1 MTTLGPGNTPTLLES
16 AGFKVSKTSANGKE
30 SIYTITR
37 GRCGLLLA
45 FVIAFVFAFC
55 FGVGV
60 QTFELHFER
69 RGSSKALKRAARR
82 SRKAAARL
90 AKVEMELWAHYQDDT
105 SEASTVSKFVENMNA
120 SYTSLLEE
128 LNLEISHAANV
139 SNLSPSKAGLLS
151 ARIIEQ
157 MVDHRRRTTNDVQS
171 LLDKIIATGRK
182 SEALKSHVE
191 QDSVNEVQQYADETK
206 DATREIRDVEELDE
220 LGHYLGDTEEGHVN
234 DEENEDLAHSVTAFF
249 DIYDEFSARFPGPYP
264 ELAAGTPTMRSLK
277 SLADEIEDGLSPEET
292 EARLQKLH
300 LETMKLE
307 FKKNTN
313 SFTKDVRD
321 YVETLAIFD
330 RIPRSKISEWIVSW
344 RNGKDNFS
352 YEMWTKLVKLKKANR
367 LPNNWFVRIAVG
379 MQKHDM
385 DEAESV
391 PTDNDEQ
398 DMTDDK

>member
-69 RGSSKALKRAARR
+69 RGNSRTLKRAAKR

-90 AKVEMELWAHYQDDT
+90 AKVEMELWAHYQDDN
-105 SEASTVSKFVENMNA
+105 SEVSTVRKFLESMNA
-120 SYTSLLEE
+120 SHTILLEE
-128 LNLEISHAANV
+128 LNFELMQAANV

-157 MVDHRRRTTNDVQS
+157 MVDHRKRTTQDVQS
-171 LLDKIIATGRK
+171 LLDKIIAAGRK

-206 DATREIRDVEELDE
+206 DATREIRDTEDYDE
-220 LGHYLGDTEEGHVN
+220 MDDAEEGHD
-234 DEENEDLAHSVTAFF
+234 DEENEDLVHSVRAFF
-249 DIYDEFSARFPGPYP
+249 DIYEEFSAIFPGPYP
-264 ELAAGTPTMRSLK
+264 DLAAGTPTMRSLK

-330 RIPRSKISEWIVSW
+330 RIPRSKISKWMVSW
-344 RNGKDNFS
+344 GRKEDHA
-352 YEMWTKLVKLKKANR
+352 YEMWAKLVKLKKANK
-367 LPNNWFVRIAVG
+367 LPSNWFVRIAVF
-379 MQKHDM
+379 MQKNDM
-385 DEAESV
+385 DEADLTELG
-391 PTDNDEQ
+391 PDDDGK
-398 DMTDDK
+398 DMTDDE